1 MRFSV
6 LGPLS
11 LYAGDRPVMLTGT
24 KPRLLLAVLLLS
36 PGRTVATSRLVDGL
50 WPESPP
56 ASAVRNLRTYVHRL
70 RQTLDRGGDSAGR
83 LVHDGTG
90 YHLRV
95 DEDEL
100 DLLRFRRLA
109 DEARRAARSDR
120 PQAAADLF
128 DRAVDLWGGHPLE
141 DLTDL
146 GTDLGA
152 TVTALREQH
161 REMTTELI
169 DLRLRL
175 GQPARVIPSL
185 RRMVAEEPLDERRQA
200 QLVTALTRE
209 GRVAEALAAY
219 QQARRGIIDELGVDP
234 GPTLQGALQTALDVD
249 SAEVRP
255 PSGRP
260 TALGAGPV
268 SPPGPPTSP
277 QALPMKPPSL
287 VGRDTTAGQ
296 LRAIAEGIADP
307 AGADE
312 HAGVV
317 LVSGAPGVGKS
328 SFSVSSGYD
337 LADLFPDGQLFVS
350 FDSGDEPPRGSGEL
364 IRELLVEL
372 GVPLTDVSEDIRE
385 RSAVLRCALAG
396 RRLLLIIDD
405 VDCAQQV
412 RPLLPGAGRS
422 LVLINSRQRLLDLD
436 VGWRLTLGALDR
448 ADAVELLATIAGER
462 RVREQP
468 EVFGRIAAACD
479 RLPLALRIVG
489 SRLVTQPDVAL
500 PGFAAH
506 LEDEENRLSELA
518 VGDISV
524 RGSLSVSYQA
534 LDVDARWALHAL
546 ARADSFITPASAVE
560 ILRLPRQQ
568 ANRMVEH
575 LIQHNL
581 LVPVDSCAPAERFH
595 LPELL
600 RLFARE
606 CVETHGRPL
615 PA

>member
-234 GPTLQGALQTALDVD
+234 GPTLQGALQTALDAD

-255 PSGRP
+255 PSGRT

-534 LDVDARWALHAL
+534 LDVDARLALHAL